1 MTHHHHSA
9 EEKPAANSPDRQHG
23 GSCSHPQASH
33 GCAAVE
39 GDRRQRLIIA
49 SNNEGKIRE
58 FRKLL
63 EPFGFDVIS
72 MRQAGFTDE
81 IIEDGDT
88 FEENA
93 HIKARAVFEATGLP
107 VMADDSGLEID
118 FLNGAPGIYSAR
130 YAGENASDKER
141 CLKVL
146 EEMHEVARPLRD
158 ARFVCSIYFIYDE
171 DDEYSVNGT
180 VEGYIGDRMV
190 GKNGFGYDPIFML
203 DDDESMA
210 TIDEEKK
217 NEISHRAKAF
227 EKLGAI
233 LKEKFG

>member
-1 MTHHHHSA
+1 MEKQLHHSA
-9 EEKPAANSPDRQHG
+9 EDKPAASSPD
-23 GSCSHPQASH
+23 
-33 GCAAVE
+33 
-39 GDRRQRLIIA
+39 RQRLIIA
-49 SNNEGKIRE
+49 SNNEGKLRE

-107 VMADDSGLEID
+107 TIADDSGLEID

-130 YAGENASDKER
+130 YAGENATDKER
-141 CLKVL
+141 CEKVL
-146 EEMHEVARPLRD
+146 EEMHDVARPLRD
-158 ARFVCSIYFIYDE
+158 ARFVCSIYFILNE
-171 DDEYSVNGT
+171 EDEYSVNGT
-180 VEGYIGDRMV
+180 VEGYIGDEMV
-190 GKNGFGYDPIFML
+190 GNNGFGYDPIFML

-210 TIDEEKK
+210 TIGEDEK
-217 NEISHRAKAF
+217 NRISHRAKAF
-227 EKLGAI
+227 EKLAEI
-233 LKEKFG
+233 FRTIAK